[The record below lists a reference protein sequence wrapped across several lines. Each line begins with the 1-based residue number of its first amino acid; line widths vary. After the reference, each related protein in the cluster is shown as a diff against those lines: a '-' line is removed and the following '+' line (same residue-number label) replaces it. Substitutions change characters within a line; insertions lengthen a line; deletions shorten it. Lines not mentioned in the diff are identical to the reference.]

1 MDFDC
6 FWVDARRKEA
16 EFTGEDLLGVWST
29 IHLAKE
35 VGARVGRGKVLQ

>member
-1 MDFDC
+1 
-6 FWVDARRKEA
+6 
-16 EFTGEDLLGVWST
+16 LLGVWST